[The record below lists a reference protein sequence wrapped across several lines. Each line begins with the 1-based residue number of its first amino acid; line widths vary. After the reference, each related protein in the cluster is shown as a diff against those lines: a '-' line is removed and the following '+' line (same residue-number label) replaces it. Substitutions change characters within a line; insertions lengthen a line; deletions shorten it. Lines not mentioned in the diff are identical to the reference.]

1 LSKSGVKGERISHK
15 LELMSRLSDNQI
27 CIRDIYGKRIYVI
40 FNVISKSFI
49 RISESYLLIQLIG
62 DDFILARSMEFKKR
76 VLLNKQYKVLKSFDR
91 SMTEYTNC
99 MTAFNFPIDIEW
111 HRKVS
116 PSDFKDFF
124 IRAYDLLTDDLIWE
138 HSIDGR
144 VCENISEYDY
154 FIFGTTSNEHIQSE
168 VSHSLYCINIV
179 SGKILWVKRNFN
191 VYNLLHENSD
201 TIIVQSEHKTY
212 RIDIATGEILLSKEI
227 MIGEYK
233 SNISPRYVDD
243 AGILFRV
250 MSNNMADNR
259 FGRLSKETFDIEWM
273 YYYEIE
279 GNKNLFLHDMILLED
294 GRYLIKNG
302 LQGHERLFIF
312 DPDDPEN
319 IPYRGISNGEVTGY
333 SNLN

>member
-1 LSKSGVKGERISHK
+1 MSKSGVKGERISHK

-91 SMTEYTNC
+91 SMTEYTNY
-99 MTAFNFPIDIEW
+99 MTAFNLPIDIEW
-111 HRKVS
+111 NRNAS

-144 VCENISEYDY
+144 VCENTSVDDY

-168 VSHSLYCINIV
+168 VSHSLYCINIS
-179 SGKILWVKRNFN
+179 SGEILWVKQNFN
-191 VYNLLHENSD
+191 VYNLLLENSD
-201 TIIVQSEHKTY
+201 TIIVQSEHKT
-212 RIDIATGEILLSKEI
+212 
-227 MIGEYK
+227 
-233 SNISPRYVDD
+233 
-243 AGILFRV
+243 
-250 MSNNMADNR
+250 
-259 FGRLSKETFDIEWM
+259 
-273 YYYEIE
+273 
-279 GNKNLFLHDMILLED
+279 
-294 GRYLIKNG
+294 
-302 LQGHERLFIF
+302 
-312 DPDDPEN
+312 
-319 IPYRGISNGEVTGY
+319 
-333 SNLN
+333 